1 MDSRQSFGKSLKAIR
16 AAKGLTQEDFS
27 GVSSRTY
34 LSTLERGLKSPTLD
48 KIEDLCETLEVHPL
62 SLLVLTYLN
71 AQNNKRLD
79 TFLKKIETEIKA
91 LQLEHS

>member
-1 MDSRQSFGKSLKAIR
+1 MDSRQGFGKSLKAIR

-27 GVSSRTY
+27 SVSSRTY

-48 KIEDLCETLEVHPL
+48 KIEALCETMEVHPL

-71 AQNNKRLD
+71 TQKNKRLD
-79 TFLKKIETEIKA
+79 TLLNKIESEVKA
-91 LQLEHS
+91 LQQK